1 MEKYNNIYE
10 KYQDLFGTIKK
21 MCDDGM
27 LVEGKSTRRESKC
40 YILDKD
46 KGIKV
51 YIEGDVISLKASDGM
66 DDKFAFEAFKNAFN
80 EYYFR
85 MKDKE
90 TLEGKG
96 EIVYKADGRNRYY
109 LTLDVDGDMAQS
121 KNQIMGNLPTD
132 DMKDIL
138 MNAKIQSKN
147 QRTRDIYDCAIS
159 FYQDIFKSVKMYEQ
173 KANQKEEQK
182 SEQSDKI
189 TTELPEEKE
198 LMKLTSKRLEML
210 LKMLEEENGEKKQK
224 LGILVEKQDLIKAI
238 KKEKELGEELDK
250 KIAEAKQKLNEEDK
264 KR

>member
-1 MEKYNNIYE
+1 MEKYNNVYE

-21 MCDDGM
+21 MCDEGM
-27 LVEGKSTRRESKC
+27 LEEGKSARRESKC

-51 YIEGDVISLKASDGM
+51 YIEGNCISLKASDGV
-66 DDKFAFEAFKNAFN
+66 DDKFTFEAFKNAFN

-85 MKDKE
+85 IKDKE

-96 EIVYKADGRNRYY
+96 EILYRADGRNRYY
-109 LTLDVDGDMAQS
+109 LTLDVDGDIAQS
-121 KNQIMGNLPTD
+121 KNQINGNLSTD

-147 QRTRDIYDCAIS
+147 QRTRDIYDSAIS

-173 KANQKEEQK
+173 KTNQKA
-182 SEQSDKI
+182 EQSDPI
-189 TTELPEEKE
+189 ETD

-250 KIAEAKQKLNEEDK
+250 KIAEAKQELNEENK